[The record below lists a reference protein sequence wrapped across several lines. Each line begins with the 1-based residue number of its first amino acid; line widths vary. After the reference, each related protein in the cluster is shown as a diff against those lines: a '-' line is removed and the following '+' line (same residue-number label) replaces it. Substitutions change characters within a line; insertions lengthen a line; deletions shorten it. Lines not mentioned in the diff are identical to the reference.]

1 MPQIQDLPDDSS
13 LKGEKNIIA
22 DEPTSN
28 ETAEIME
35 TSAVKLNEHTAKES
49 DDDSRFLFETYIG
62 FQSQSTQCLLI
73 ALKIALR
80 NDLVE
85 IVQTCSYELIQC
97 IGNRTPELTIPLLA
111 LYQV

>member
-1 MPQIQDLPDDSS
+1 MQDLPDDSA
-13 LKGEKNIIA
+13 KNGEKNIIA

-28 ETAEIME
+28 ETAK
-35 TSAVKLNEHTAKES
+35 AVKTPAAKLNEHTAKES
-49 DDDSRFLFETYIG
+49 DGDSRFLFETSIG
-62 FQSQSTQCLLI
+62 FQSQSTQCLLA

-97 IGNRTPELTIPLLA
+97 IGNRTPELTLPLLA

>member
-1 MPQIQDLPDDSS
+1 MRQIQDLSDDSS
-13 LKGEKNIIA
+13 IKGEKIIA

-35 TSAVKLNEHTAKES
+35 TSVVKLNEHTAKES
-49 DDDSRFLFETYIG
+49 DSESQFLFETYIG
-62 FQSQSTQCLLI
+62 FQSQSTQCLHE
-73 ALKIALR
+73 ALKMALR

-97 IGNRTPELTIPLLA
+97 IGNRTPELTLPLLA